1 MSTDNPNT
9 PTYQQYES
17 WATSKD
23 PDAIRADIEQTRANL
38 SRDVNAL
45 GEAVTPSNVARRQ
58 ADKVKDAAVGVKD
71 RIMGSAHDAGGSA
84 SGAAHGLSDQASGMA
99 SSVGDRADD
108 AKHAARRKTQGNPMA
123 AGLVALGAGWL
134 LGSLMPASQK
144 EQELARTAKEKAQP
158 ALDEAQSVAKEAAE
172 HLKEPAQQAANTVK
186 ESAQHAVE
194 NVKAQGRSAAED
206 VRASAQDSAQMV
218 REQPTHAD
226 R

>member
-17 WATSKD
+17 HATSND

-71 RIMGSAHDAGGSA
+71 RIMGSAHDTGGSA
-84 SGAAHGLSDQASGMA
+84 SAMAHGLGDQASGMA
-99 SSVGDRADD
+99 GSMGDKAGD

-144 EQELARTAKEKAQP
+144 EQELARTAKDKAQP

-172 HLKEPAQQAANTVK
+172 HLKEPAQQAATTVK
-186 ESAQHAVE
+186 ESAQSAVE
-194 NVKAQGRSAAED
+194 NVKAQGQSAADD
-206 VRASAQDSAQMV
+206 VRASAQDSAHTV
-218 REQPTHAD
+218 REQTTH
-226 R
+226 